1 VKISGVQTFLVG
13 NPWKNWLF
21 VRVDTDEGLHGVGEG
36 TLNAFSATVE
46 TAIHELEDAYIGQDP
61 ANIELIMRRM
71 TRDVYSEGGQIHGP
85 AVAAIEVAC
94 WDILGKSTGR
104 PIHELMGG
112 AMRTR
117 TRAYANGW
125 YRTER
130 TPEAFAEQALG
141 VAQRGYTAMKFDPFG
156 AAWRI
161 QDRRDEDLS
170 IDIVAAVRAAVGD
183 EIDLFIEGHNRFS
196 VSTALRIADRLEE
209 FRPGWFEEPVAH
221 QNIGAMVELA
231 KRSPVPIATG
241 ESFTSLQQ
249 FAELLKHDAVHIL
262 QPEPL
267 YLGGITRTR
276 QAAAMVDAHYGV
288 VAPHNAQGPVCA
300 AISAQLGACIPNFYV
315 QETFEEFNAGWTQEI
330 VDEPILAVDGYV
342 TVPTRPGLG
351 IDLDW
356 DRLAG
361 HPYERANML
370 PLFVPGWER
379 RSDDRGDA

>member
-1 VKISGVQTFLVG
+1 MRISGVRTFLVG
-13 NPWKNWLF
+13 NPWKNWLL
-21 VRVDTDEGLHGVGEG
+21 VRVDTDEGLYGVGEG

-46 TAIHELEDAYIGQDP
+46 SAIHELEDAYIGQDP
-61 ANIELIMRRM
+61 TNIELIIQRM

-94 WDILGKSTGR
+94 WDILGKATDR
-104 PIHELMGG
+104 PIHQLMGG
-112 AMRTR
+112 AMRDR

-130 TPEAFAEQALG
+130 TPEAFAAKAREVIA
-141 VAQRGYTAMKFDPFG
+141 AGYTALKFDPFG
-156 AAWRI
+156 AAWRV
-161 QDRRDEDLS
+161 QQRREEDLS
-170 IDIVAAVRAAVGD
+170 LDIVAAVRDAVGAEVD
-183 EIDLFIEGHNRFS
+183 ILIEGHNRFS
-196 VSTALRIADRLEE
+196 VSTALRIADRLAPY
-209 FRPGWFEEPVAH
+209 RPGWFEEPVAH
-221 QNIGAMVELA
+221 QNIGAVVEVA
-231 KRSPVPIATG
+231 RRSAVPVATG

-249 FAELLKHDAVHIL
+249 FAELLKHEVVHIV

-276 QAAAMVDAHYGV
+276 QVAAMVDAHYGV

-300 AISAQLGACIPNFYV
+300 AISAQLGACIPNFYL
-315 QETFEEFNAGWTQEI
+315 QETFEVRASTDLMLDI

-342 TVPTRPGLG
+342 PVPMRPGLG

-356 DRLAG
+356 ERLAG

-370 PLFVPGWER
+370 PLFVPGWEK
-379 RSDDRGDA
+379 RSEDRD